1 MTIWHCICLMWSAD
15 VTLQKCHPSAD
26 LGVTPQTEQVEIL
39 STSLCLWAVEQMLCQ
54 VCPYKRS
61 PRQHLKQV
69 FIFKLRYLFLTIK
82 IEISDIHCSAITYSC
97 NEMSGVN
104 SRRLL
109 SKLWYEKFA
118 QSCPPTFWLTTLQV
132 LRSVERK
139 TNPAWTITFLARHLL
154 RIRIPLCSTN
164 LILGCTLWDF

>member
-61 PRQHLKQV
+61 PRQHLKQI

-97 NEMSGVN
+97 NKMSGVN

-109 SKLWYEKFA
+109 WKLWKICTKL
-118 QSCPPTFWLTTLQV
+118 SSNTFDSQ
-132 LRSVERK
+132 
-139 TNPAWTITFLARHLL
+139 
-154 RIRIPLCSTN
+154 LCR
-164 LILGCTLWDF
+164 CWDQWKGKPIQPGQ

>member
-39 STSLCLWAVEQMLCQ
+39 STLLCLWAVEQMLCQ

-61 PRQHLKQV
+61 PRQHLKQI

-97 NEMSGVN
+97 NKMSGVN

-118 QSCPPTFWLTTLQV
+118 QSCPPTLLTHNSAGAEISGKENQSSLDNNLSCKAFIKNQNTLM
-132 LRSVERK
+132 L
-139 TNPAWTITFLARHLL
+139 N
-154 RIRIPLCSTN
+154 
-164 LILGCTLWDF
+164 